1 MLSEVDELVDVV
13 VVFKKNLVWPK
24 LLKWNGRVYKIKSI
38 NMRHQANDGSSLIHY
53 FSVSDDSNFFKLAF
67 NTKSLQ
73 WKLEEVY
80 TEG

>member
-38 NMRHQANDGSSLIHY
+38 NMRHQVNDGFSLIHY
-53 FSVSDDSNFFKLAF
+53 FSVSDDTNFFKLAF